1 MYCPKCGKK
10 IDDNARFCG
19 YCGTPQKSRPAGSSG
34 GRPPQTRRSS
44 SAPVPSSGYR
54 RPQNTAP
61 VRRKKTGSGKVI
73 LTVVLILVL
82 IAVAAAAV
90 VLILR
95 KKPEKTGFLAQGQG
109 NTTAESEA
117 GSDDKKEDTVV
128 PEADVPAETQ
138 ESAASSSGSV
148 LLDQADFSMTADGY
162 SSFGTT
168 GYQVHFTFVNRS
180 SRDLCLGYNR
190 PSVNGVANN
199 TEGSFSIAAGQ
210 TFSGVINLNL
220 AGICS
225 PQDVQTISLPLFVY
239 DDPGDAGPMPSTQQ
253 SSGSNYVNTTV
264 TVTP

>member
-1 MYCPKCGKK
+1 MYCPKCGRK
-10 IDDNARFCG
+10 IEDNARFCG

-34 GRPPQTRRSS
+34 GRPPQARRSS

-61 VRRKKTGSGKVI
+61 VRRKKSGGGKVI

-95 KKPEKTGFLAQGQG
+95 KKPEKTGFLTQDQGS
-109 NTTAESEA
+109 TTAESTA
-117 GSDDKKEDTVV
+117 GSDEKKEDTAV
-128 PEADVPAETQ
+128 PETDGSAEAQ
-138 ESAASSSGSV
+138 NSAASSSGTV
-148 LLDQADFSMTADGY
+148 LLDQADFSMTSEGC

-210 TFSGVINLNL
+210 TFSGTINLNL
-220 AGICS
+220 AGICA
-225 PQDVQTISLPLFVY
+225 PQDVQTVSLPLFVY

-253 SSGSNYVNTTV
+253 SSGGNYVNTTV